1 MFKFEKIIHAILLLL
16 CGLTIIWSVKF
27 IISKNKWSP
36 IDEYAHMD
44 YIDKLENGH
53 LPKLSDQI
61 SEELFQH
68 IKNNPNKVVGDTIKT
83 REQLG
88 FGNYSYQAKHPPLYY
103 ATLILPDII
112 MKKINFDIFERLKV
126 LRLISYLIFVVGM
139 FLCISIVKQLNQLQ
153 FNVPLYF
160 GTACFLF
167 GLLICTHE
175 RYGLGNNLMS
185 PLLINT
191 SILFILK
198 YYKRPSNK
206 LLYLSVGISCLSV
219 FSALTNIFL
228 LPVLLTL
235 IFIKYTSQFTWK
247 NFFISFVIV
256 SSFISLYVIWKNLS
270 IPDKEFEEYMQ
281 HILSIYIPANAI
293 DYKTFIS
300 FLSNDT
306 FQLSFLSS
314 KYDVSS
320 AIFILMAINAVVCVT
335 LFQTLLKKHKWL
347 LIALI
352 SFLYYLVLL
361 YFLNKYVATVTWV
374 GFRHYLGFIPIIFLS
389 CFGFIILIY
398 SKYFNRNSH

>member
-1 MFKFEKIIHAILLLL
+1 MKIEKIINYIFLVL
-16 CGLTIIWSVKF
+16 CCLTIVWSLKF

-44 YIDKLENGH
+44 YMDKLENGH

-68 IKNNPNKVVGDTIKT
+68 IKNNPDKVVGDTIKT

-103 ATLILPDII
+103 ETLILPDIV
-112 MKKINFDIFERLKV
+112 MKKLNFDIFQRLKV
-126 LRLISYLIFVVGM
+126 LRLISYLIFVIGM
-139 FLCISIVKQLNQLQ
+139 FLCISIVKQLNQLN

-191 SILFILK
+191 SVLFILK
-198 YYKRPSNK
+198 YYKHPTNK
-206 LLYLSVGISCLSV
+206 LLYLSVGISCLSI

-228 LPVLLTL
+228 LPVLFLL
-235 IFIKYTSQFTWK
+235 IFIKFISQFSWK
-247 NFFISFVIV
+247 NFFISSVIILC
-256 SSFISLYVIWKNLS
+256 FTALYFIWKNLS
-270 IPDKEFEEYMQ
+270 IPNKEFEEYMQ

-293 DYKTFIS
+293 DYKTFIG

-306 FQLSFLSS
+306 FQLSFLSP
-314 KYDVSS
+314 KLDVSS
-320 AIFILMAINAVVCVT
+320 IVFVLMSLNLVVSVIF
-335 LFQTLLKKHKWL
+335 FKTLLRQKWL
-347 LIALI
+347 LITLI
-352 SFLYYLVLL
+352 AFLYYLVLL